1 MPDMERIIDKLR
13 VDMAKIGF
21 KSKGNS
27 SEFWDGFSKG
37 KSHARREVAIAA
49 LIVAC
54 IYIAWRMM

>member
-13 VDMAKIGF
+13 IDMAKNGF
-21 KSKGNS
+21 KSKGMP

-37 KSHARREVAIAA
+37 KSRARCEVAIAA

-54 IYIAWRMM
+54 IYISWWMI